1 MCLRQDKEGVNR
13 DFFLEPIFPT
23 VIFTSKLKLFS
34 DKHFSSIF
42 SPKQKAGGRRKKF
55 KYWNVML
62 LNDSLERV
70 TKNHWSSPE
79 SLRGYVVFFIILERK
94 YWIHFKFELAINIK
108 IVSLNIVETIK
119 WLGFKIEIVP
129 E

>member
-55 KYWNVML
+55 KYWNV
-62 LNDSLERV
+62 LERFE
-70 TKNHWSSPE
+70 TNMK
-79 SLRGYVVFFIILERK
+79 VFCRIICENNSYFLYE
-94 YWIHFKFELAINIK
+94 
-108 IVSLNIVETIK
+108 
-119 WLGFKIEIVP
+119 
-129 E
+129 